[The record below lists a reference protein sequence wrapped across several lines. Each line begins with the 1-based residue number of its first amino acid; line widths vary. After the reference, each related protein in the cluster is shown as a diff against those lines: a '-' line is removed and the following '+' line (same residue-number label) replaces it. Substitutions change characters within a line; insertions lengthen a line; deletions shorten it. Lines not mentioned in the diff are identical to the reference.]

1 MQYNEME
8 QNRVIQDEQPWQV
21 EQSGNGND
29 RNFNKT
35 QHRNNMGMR
44 TSDTEKERCAEE
56 VYIEI
61 DEHMQKALALHEQL
75 ADYFCFLGLQGFKRK
90 LEYQYMCEVAEK
102 RKLHHKYTNIHHKI
116 IQFKQAE
123 LPHIIPSDW
132 RRYTTNDVNDNVLP
146 RYVKSAM
153 QTYKEWEEKT
163 KQLYE
168 DLWQECISYGM
179 TADAE
184 YISDLVSDVT
194 KEIKKVNRMC
204 EQLNGTGYEATSIH
218 TMQDKIHEKYKKKY
232 EDEYTDKIIRKMKKQ
247 NKTNE

>member
-29 RNFNKT
+29 RNFKQT

-44 TSDTEKERCAEE
+44 TNDTEKERCAEE

-116 IQFKQAE
+116 IPFKQAE

-132 RRYTTNDVNDNVLP
+132 RRYTTNDVNDNVLS
-146 RYVKSAM
+146 RYVKNAM
-153 QTYKEWEEKT
+153 QTYKEWEEQT
-163 KQLYE
+163 KSLYE
-168 DLWQECISYGM
+168 QEWQKCSDCGLV
-179 TADAE
+179 ADAE
-184 YISDLVSDVT
+184 YIAKLVKGVT
-194 KEIKKVNRMC
+194 KEIKQITRMC
-204 EQLNGTGYEATSIH
+204 EQLNGTGYEAVAIH
-218 TMQDKIHEKYKKKY
+218 SMQDKYHEKFKNKY
-232 EDEYTDKIIRKMKKQ
+232 EEEYT
-247 NKTNE
+247 NKDLEQKHKVKNK